1 MIDPSIPRPRAAAGR
16 PRRHLRLVSTDRPA
30 LETDARAV
38 SSFAQP
44 LEPAAQTLET
54 DARAVSSFAQPLE
67 PAAQTLE
74 TDARAV
80 SSFAQPLEPAAG
92 LSAGTS
98 ENAPGILTAGI
109 LKAIFCVMKMRL
121 RMTASECLLAVPPDT
136 EPLRRQLLRDRILE
150 CGHALDELHAALMP
164 DIVRLHEIE
173 RELLVVRADL
183 TRT

>member
-1 MIDPSIPRPRAAAGR
+1 MRKIMIDPSIPRPRAAAGR

-30 LETDARAV
+30 
-38 SSFAQP
+38 
-44 LEPAAQTLET
+44 
-54 DARAVSSFAQPLE
+54 
-67 PAAQTLE
+67 LE

>member
-30 LETDARAV
+30 LEKDAPAV

-54 DARAVSSFAQPLE
+54 N
-67 PAAQTLE
+67 
-74 TDARAV
+74 ARAV

-109 LKAIFCVMKMRL
+109 LRAIFCVMKMRL
-121 RMTASECLLAVPPDT
+121 RMTASECLLAVPGDT
-136 EPLRRQLLRDRILE
+136 EPLRAQRLRERILG
-150 CGHALDELHAALMP
+150 CSHALDELHTALMP
-164 DIVRLHEIE
+164 EIVRLHEIE
-173 RELLVVRADL
+173 RELLAVRADL
-183 TRT
+183 TRTRP